1 MSDEEIQKIVRET
14 IALLPEQ
21 YSSKLTNVQILI
33 ERSPMMHTSP
43 KLVGR
48 YQATPT
54 TERFTVFTLPE
65 KIMIYKMPLLRISRT
80 LDEARGNIRDTVL
93 HELGYYF
100 EIPDDELY
108 RLKNK
113 FAQNA
118 GNKI

>member
-21 YSSKLTNVQILI
+21 YSTKLTNVQVII
-33 ERSPMMHTSP
+33 QRSPLMHTNP
-43 KLVGR
+43 QLTGR

-54 TERFTVFTLPE
+54 TERFTVFALPD
-65 KIMIYKMPLLRISRT
+65 KITIYKMPLLRISRT
-80 LDEARGNIRDTVL
+80 LDEARGHIRDTVL
-93 HELGYYF
+93 HELGNYF
-100 EIPDDELY
+100 DIPDEALY
-108 RLKNK
+108 RIKDK